1 MDYISFDE
9 LRRSAESRWPEPI
22 ETSLLGDVPWKH
34 DRASGKMTGV
44 IPEWITIGAAKHG
57 LEVLV
62 ADFRR
67 GTYSFRLCEPHKS
80 EFTGLRGF
88 LRRSGGM
95 IGWASVPIT
104 TEVLKW
110 K

>member
-1 MDYISFDE
+1 MDYINFDE

-67 GTYSFRLCEPHKS
+67 GTYSFRLCEPHNAAL
-80 EFTGLRGF
+80 TGAEGVRVEGTV
-88 LRRSGGM
+88 M
-95 IGWASVPIT
+95 QQ
-104 TEVLKW
+104 TED
-110 K
+110 

>member
-67 GTYSFRLCEPHKS
+67 GTYSFRLCEPHNAS
-80 EFTGLRGF
+80 FSREPE
-88 LRRSGGM
+88 RSVGESAGSDSYGGNDD
-95 IGWASVPIT
+95 
-104 TEVLKW
+104 
-110 K
+110 